1 MIDEA
6 SATDKTAR
14 RSQLT
19 SADGIV
25 TVAGV
30 FLPGPPL
37 PSVGAFMRRLLA
49 ARFACALAAAVF
61 LLATPFLEAGAARAE
76 TAPGVNASGLTD
88 AEIETRIADLLGR
101 MTLEEKIGQMF
112 SQGWDPGFDERLVAE
127 GRVGMVSTV
136 EEPAE
141 MARLQRLARSS
152 RLGIPLIFA
161 RDALH
166 GYRTLAPVPLGLAA
180 SFDAETIR
188 AAGRITGLEASSQ
201 GLHLSFSPMID
212 VTRDPRWG
220 RVVEGPGE
228 DPFLARLFA
237 RSMVEGLASGG
248 LRATLKH
255 FVGYGAVRAGRDY
268 AEAEIS
274 IPALHDLHLPPF
286 RAGID
291 AGAQIV
297 MAAFSV
303 LNGVPVTADRR
314 LLTDLLRKRWG
325 FDGIV
330 VSDWDAVRELMPHG
344 VAGTRAEAVEKAVMA
359 GIDVEMA
366 GGLYPEQLPGLV
378 ASGRVPMARIDEA
391 VTRVLRVKYRF
402 GLFDPAKTP
411 VVDPAVAATAMATP
425 AIRAVAREAARRS
438 IILLKN
444 DGGRLPLTHPPK
456 RIAVIGGAATD
467 AGDLMGSW
475 GAKGDRADVALFFD
489 ALRDRLAPT
498 GARVRFAAGCDD
510 ACLKTDGFAAA
521 EALAKRSD
529 LVVALLGEPWYMTA
543 ESTSRT
549 RLGLPNHQED
559 LLDRLAATG
568 KPIVLI
574 VLAGRPMVMGE
585 AWPKAQAIVYA
596 FSPGTMGGEALVD
609 VLTGAANPSA
619 RLPMSLPRAVG
630 QIPITYDVLP
640 TGRPPSPGDTLS
652 ARYLDEEVTPFL
664 PFGYGLSY
672 TRFAYSDLAVET
684 PKVAIDGVARFQV
697 RVTNTG
703 ARAGREIVQLYVHD
717 VVASRSRPLRQ
728 LKGIATVDLA
738 PGEAKVVT
746 IAVPVADLGFSDDDG
761 TRVIEP
767 GRFDVFVGGSS
778 AATLGAAFEVVGK

>member
-1 MIDEA
+1 MSLA
-6 SATDKTAR
+6 STFRLAR
-14 RSQLT
+14 RL
-19 SADGIV
+19 AVIGL
-25 TVAGV
+25 G
-30 FLPGPPL
+30 
-37 PSVGAFMRRLLA
+37 LA
-49 ARFACALAAAVF
+49 ALVV
-61 LLATPFLEAGAARAE
+61 PVPPGRAE
-76 TAPGVNASGLTD
+76 TPVAVNASGLSD
-88 AEIETRIADLLGR
+88 AEIESRITDLLGR

-112 SQGWDPGFDERLVAE
+112 SNGWGPEFDEGEVSK

-136 EEPAE
+136 EEPAV
-141 MARLQRLARSS
+141 MARLQRLARGS

-180 SFDAETIR
+180 TFDAETIR
-188 AAGRITGLEASSQ
+188 AVGRITGREASSQ
-201 GLHLSFSPMID
+201 GLHLTFSPMID

-220 RVVEGPGE
+220 RVVEGSGE
-228 DPFLARLFA
+228 DPFLAALFSRA
-237 RSMVEGLASGG
+237 MVEGLASGG

-274 IPALHDLHLPPF
+274 TPTLADLHLPPF

-303 LNGVPVTADRR
+303 LNGVPVTADHR
-314 LLTDLLRKRWG
+314 LLTDLLRKEWG

-344 VAGTRAEAVEKAVMA
+344 VAGSRAEAVEKAVMA

-366 GGLYPEQLPGLV
+366 GGLYREQLPGLV

-391 VTRVLRVKYRF
+391 VRRVLRVKFRF
-402 GLFDPAKTP
+402 GLFDRARTP
-411 VVDPAVAATAMATP
+411 EVDPAVAARAMATP
-425 AIRAVAREAARRS
+425 EIRAVALEAARRS

-444 DGGRLPLTHPPK
+444 EGGPDAGLLPLIRPPK
-456 RIAVIGGAATD
+456 RIAVIGAAAMD

-475 GAKGDRADVALFFD
+475 GAKGDRADVTLFAD
-489 ALRDRLAPT
+489 ALRDRLAPK
-498 GARVRFAAGCDD
+498 GVRVRHAEGCDD
-510 ACLKTDGFAAA
+510 ACLKSEGFETAVG
-521 EALAKRSD
+521 LAKRSD
-529 LVVALLGEPWYMTA
+529 LVVAVLGEPWYMTA

-549 RLGLPNHQED
+549 RLGLPNRQQA

-568 KPIVLI
+568 KPVVLI
-574 VLAGRPMVMGE
+574 VLAGRPMVMVD
-585 AWPKAQAIVYA
+585 AWPKARAILYA

-609 VLTGAANPSA
+609 VLTGAVDPSG

-630 QIPITYDVLP
+630 QIPITYDLLP
-640 TGRPPSPGDTLS
+640 TGRPPSPGDTLA
-652 ARYLDEEVTPFL
+652 ARYLDEETTPFL
-664 PFGYGLSY
+664 PFGHGLSY

-684 PKVAIDGVARFQV
+684 PRVPLDGVARV
-697 RVTNTG
+697 SVTVTETG

-728 LKGIATVDLA
+728 LKGIAVVDLE
-738 PGEAKVVT
+738 PGEAKRVT
-746 IAVPVADLGFSDDDG
+746 IAVPVAELGFADDDG
-761 TRVIEP
+761 HRVIEP

-778 AATLGAAFEVVGK
+778 AATLTAAFEVVK